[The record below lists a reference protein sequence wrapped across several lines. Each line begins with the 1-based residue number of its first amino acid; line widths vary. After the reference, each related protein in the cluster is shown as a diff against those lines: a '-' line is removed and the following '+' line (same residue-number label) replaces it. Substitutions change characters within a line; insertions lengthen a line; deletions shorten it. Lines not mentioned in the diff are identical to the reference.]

1 MKKFSTS
8 INGYNKYEVNSF
20 VNDVTKE
27 YESMLNNLKA
37 KDTEISLLKE
47 QLAKYQNLESTLN
60 KTILLA
66 EDSSSQ
72 MKKVAKN
79 EADMIISDAKKN
91 ASHIV
96 NDALIRAGKIEAD
109 ADKLQRSL
117 TLYKTKIKQT
127 IEEQLKIVDEID
139 SIEFEDK

>member
-127 IEEQLKIVDEID
+127 IEDQLKIVDEID